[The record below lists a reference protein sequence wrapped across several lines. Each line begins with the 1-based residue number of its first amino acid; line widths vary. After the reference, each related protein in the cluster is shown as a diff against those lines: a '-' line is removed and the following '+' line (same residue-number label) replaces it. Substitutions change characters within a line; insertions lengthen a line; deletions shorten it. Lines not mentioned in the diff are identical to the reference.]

1 MEAMEKE
8 LHYSTRAAEQ
18 SDVKI
23 KELQD
28 QLRECNDKVC
38 GDNCM

>member
-1 MEAMEKE
+1 MNAMRRE
-8 LHYSTRAAEQ
+8 LEYSTRAAEQ
-18 SDVKI
+18 SDVEI

-28 QLRECNDKVC
+28 QLRECNDKVR